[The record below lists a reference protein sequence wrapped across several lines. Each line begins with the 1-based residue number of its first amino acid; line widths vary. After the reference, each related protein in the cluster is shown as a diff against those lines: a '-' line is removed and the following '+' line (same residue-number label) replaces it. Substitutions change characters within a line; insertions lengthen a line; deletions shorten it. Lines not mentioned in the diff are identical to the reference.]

1 MSRKSPLLVI
11 FLTVFIDLVGFGIVL
26 PLLPIYSEHLGAKEW
41 MIGIIMA
48 SYSAMQFLF
57 APGWGRL
64 SDRIGR
70 RPVLLVST
78 AGVAVS
84 YALFGVASGFSN
96 GTTAIVLIIV
106 SRVFAGICAAN
117 ITVAQACIA
126 DVTPPEERSKK
137 MGLIGMAFGLGF
149 IFGPVLGWASMKL
162 FGQTGPGWVAAGLCA
177 ANFLLALMILPET
190 RKPDSHAPQRPRFQQ
205 WLHTFQNAPLRML
218 ELVFF
223 LATFCFTCFE
233 TTLGLLVAR
242 NFHLVSVAEL
252 KPIDLLKPDKF
263 KDAATA
269 SSLLFAYCGI
279 IGVFVQGG
287 PLGKLVKR
295 FGEPKLIA
303 ISLVLVAVSLGPLP
317 FIKGDSMLGWRVL
330 FSDAGAAWWALLI
343 LLALLSIGSGLTRP
357 PVFGMIS
364 NLSPRNEQGATL
376 GVAQSAGSLARIL
389 GPIFAASLF
398 QIAPSVPY
406 VTCAV
411 ISCVTALVAWQCLR
425 HVRPAA
431 TGTDKSGP

>member
-1 MSRKSPLLVI
+1 MARKSPLLVV

-26 PLLPIYSEHLGAKEW
+26 PLLPIYSEHLGAKAW

-48 SYSAMQFLF
+48 SYSAMQFIF
-57 APGWGRL
+57 SPWWGRL

-149 IFGPVLGWASMKL
+149 IFGPVLGWASMKI
-162 FGQTGPGWVAAGLCA
+162 FGQTGPGWVAAALCA

-190 RKPDSHAPQRPRFQQ
+190 RKPDSHAPQRPRMEQ
-205 WLHTFQNAPLRML
+205 WRHTFQNVPLRI
-218 ELVFF
+218 LVLIFF
-223 LATFCFTCFE
+223 LATFCFACFE
-233 TTLGLLVAR
+233 TTLGLLIAR
-242 NFHLVSVAEL
+242 NFHLVAVTDL
-252 KPIDLLKPDKF
+252 TPMDLLKPEKF

-269 SSLLFAYCGI
+269 SSILFAYCGI
-279 IGVFVQGG
+279 IGAFVQGG
-287 PLGKLVKR
+287 PLGKMVKR

-303 ISLVLVAVSLGPLP
+303 ISLILVAVSLGPLP

-330 FSDAGAAWWALLI
+330 FSSAGLPWWALLI
-343 LLALLSIGSGLTRP
+343 LLAVLSIGSGLTRP

-364 NLSPRNEQGATL
+364 NLAPPNEQGATL

-398 QIAPSVPY
+398 QIAPAVPY
-406 VTCAV
+406 VTCGV
-411 ISCVTALVAWQCLR
+411 ISFVTGVIAWQYLR
-425 HVRPAA
+425 HVQSARQPAQ
-431 TGTDKSGP
+431 

>member
-1 MSRKSPLLVI
+1 MRGKSPLLVI

-26 PLLPIYSEHLGAKEW
+26 PLLPLYSEKFGASGW
-41 MIGIIMA
+41 MIGVIMA
-48 SYSAMQFLF
+48 SYSAMQFFF

-78 AGVAVS
+78 LGAAGA
-84 YALFGVASGFSN
+84 YALFAVASGLSN
-96 GTTAIVLIIV
+96 ATTAIALLIV
-106 SRVFAGICAAN
+106 SRVIAGIAGAN

-149 IFGPVLGWASMKL
+149 IFGPVLGWASMRL
-162 FGQTGPGWVAAGLCA
+162 FGPPGPGWVAAGLCA
-177 ANFLLALMILPET
+177 ANFILALMILPET
-190 RKPDSHAPQRPRFQQ
+190 RKPDTHSPPRPRFAQ
-205 WLHTFQNAPLRML
+205 WIHTFQNAPLRML
-218 ELVFF
+218 VLVFF

-233 TTLGLLVAR
+233 TTLGLLIAR
-242 NFHLVSVAEL
+242 NFQLASGEHLTAL
-252 KPIDLLKPDKF
+252 DLLKPEKF

-269 SSLLFAYCGI
+269 SAILFAYCGI
-279 IGVFVQGG
+279 VGAFVQGG

-295 FGEPKLIA
+295 LGEPRLIA
-303 ISLVLVAVSLGPLP
+303 LSLMLFAVSLGPLP
-317 FIKGDSMLGWRVL
+317 FVKGDTKLAWGVL
-330 FSDAGAAWWALLI
+330 FSGQGGAWWALLV

-364 NLSPRNEQGATL
+364 NLTPPDEQGATI

-389 GPIFAASLF
+389 GPLFAASLF
-398 QIAPSVPY
+398 QMNPAIPY

-411 ISCVTALVAWQCLR
+411 LSFVTGLIAWQYLKR
-425 HVRPAA
+425 VPAPA
-431 TGTDKSGP
+431 TSSQ